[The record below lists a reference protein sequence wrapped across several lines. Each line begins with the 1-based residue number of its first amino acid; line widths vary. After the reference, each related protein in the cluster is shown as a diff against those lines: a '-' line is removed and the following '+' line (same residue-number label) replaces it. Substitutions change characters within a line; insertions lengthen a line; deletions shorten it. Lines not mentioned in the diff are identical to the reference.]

1 VNFGEK
7 SMTVRG
13 RTIICTS
20 IGLAILLL
28 VGYFVWKSEQAMTW
42 IGGFINRAP
51 VESVTTSVG
60 ETVVMRTAGG
70 TLEVARIKAYENL
83 RRTDPG
89 LKMAWGLIDMGT
101 TVSEIDVATL
111 FRYHIDM
118 AKEWPV
124 RCVRGTCVVR
134 AGRIQPTLPP
144 AIYSDEM
151 RKRTESGWARF
162 NKNENLAALEKSM
175 TSELEKRATTERNMR
190 AATEAGRRTVA
201 EFVKT
206 WMLKSTLKPGEPVP
220 KVVVLFP
227 GETME
232 AVAGND

>member
-1 VNFGEK
+1 
-7 SMTVRG
+7 MTARG
-13 RTIICTS
+13 RTIIGIS

-28 VGYFVWKSEQAMTW
+28 MGYLVWKSEQAMALMW
-42 IGGFINRAP
+42 GFINRAP
-51 VESVTTSVG
+51 AETVTTTIG
-60 ETVVMRTAGG
+60 ETIVMRTEGG
-70 TLEVARIKAYENL
+70 RLEVARIKAYESL

-89 LKMAWGLIDMGT
+89 LKMAWGMIDTGT
-101 TVSEIDVATL
+101 TVSEIDVAAL

-118 AKEWPV
+118 AREWPV
-124 RCVRGTCVVR
+124 RCARGTCVVR

-162 NKNENLAALEKSM
+162 NKNENLVALEKSM
-175 TSELEKRATTERNMR
+175 TNELEKRATTERNML

-206 WMLKSTLKPGEPVP
+206 WMLKSALKPGEPVP

-227 GETME
+227 GETMDS
-232 AVAGND
+232 VASD

>member
-1 VNFGEK
+1 
-7 SMTVRG
+7 MTLRG
-13 RTIICTS
+13 RTSIAIS

-28 VGYFVWKSEQAMTW
+28 MSYVVWKSEQAMAL
-42 IGGFINRAP
+42 IGGLINRAP
-51 VESVTTSVG
+51 AETVMTTAG
-60 ETVVMRTAGG
+60 ETIVMRTPGG

-83 RRTDPG
+83 RRSDPG
-89 LKMAWGLIDMGT
+89 LRMAWGLIDTGT
-101 TVSEIDVATL
+101 TVSEIDVAAL

-124 RCVRGTCVVR
+124 QCVRGTCVVR
-134 AGRIQPTLPP
+134 AGRVQPTLPP

-151 RKRTESGWARF
+151 RKRTQSGWARF

-175 TSELEKRATTERNMR
+175 TSELEKRAMTERNMR

-206 WMLKSTLKPGEPVP
+206 WMLKSALKPGEPVP

-232 AVAGND
+232 AVAKHD

>member
-1 VNFGEK
+1 
-7 SMTVRG
+7 MTVRG
-13 RTIICTS
+13 RTIIGVS

-28 VGYFVWKSEQAMTW
+28 AGYFVWKSEQAMAW
-42 IGGFINRAP
+42 MGGFIIRAP
-51 VESVTTSVG
+51 AETVTTTVG
-60 ETVVMRTAGG
+60 ETIVMRTAGG
-70 TLEVARIKAYENL
+70 TLEVARIKAYERL

-89 LKMAWGLIDMGT
+89 LRMAWGLIDTGT

-124 RCVRGTCVVR
+124 QCVRGTCVVR

-162 NKNENLAALEKSM
+162 NKNENLAALEKNM
-175 TSELEKRATTERNMR
+175 TNELEKRATTERNML

-206 WMLKSTLKPGEPVP
+206 WMLKSTLKPGETVP

-232 AVAGND
+232 SVARYD

>member
-1 VNFGEK
+1 
-7 SMTVRG
+7 
-13 RTIICTS
+13 
-20 IGLAILLL
+20 
-28 VGYFVWKSEQAMTW
+28 
-42 IGGFINRAP
+42 
-51 VESVTTSVG
+51 
-60 ETVVMRTAGG
+60 
-70 TLEVARIKAYENL
+70 
-83 RRTDPG
+83 
-89 LKMAWGLIDMGT
+89 MAWGLIDTGT
-101 TVSEIDVATL
+101 TVSEIDVAAL

-124 RCVRGTCVVR
+124 QCVRGTCVVR
-134 AGRIQPTLPP
+134 AGVVQPTLPP

-151 RKRTESGWARF
+151 RKRTQSGWARF

-175 TSELEKRATTERNMR
+175 TSELEKRAMTERNMR

-206 WMLKSTLKPGEPVP
+206 WMLKSALKPGEPVP

-232 AVAGND
+232 AVAKHD

>member
-1 VNFGEK
+1 
-7 SMTVRG
+7 MPVRG
-13 RTIICTS
+13 RAIIGIS

-28 VGYFVWKSEQAMTW
+28 TGYFVWKSEQAMALMGSLITR
-42 IGGFINRAP
+42 NPA
-51 VESVTTSVG
+51 ETVTTTVG
-60 ETVVMRTAGG
+60 ETIVMHTAGG
-70 TLEVARIKAYENL
+70 TLEVARIKAYESL

-89 LKMAWGLIDMGT
+89 LKMAWGLIDTGT
-101 TVSEIDVATL
+101 TVSEIDVAAL

-124 RCVRGTCVVR
+124 RCARGTCVVR

-144 AIYSDEM
+144 AIYSDET

-175 TSELEKRATTERNMR
+175 TSELEKRATTERNML

-206 WMLKSTLKPGEPVP
+206 WMLNAKLKQGEPVP

-232 AVAGND
+232 SVARQD

>member
-1 VNFGEK
+1 
-7 SMTVRG
+7 MTVPG
-13 RTIICTS
+13 RTIIGIS

-28 VGYFVWKSEQAMTW
+28 MGYFVWKSEQAMALL
-42 IGGFINRAP
+42 GGFIHRAP
-51 VESVTTSVG
+51 AETVTTTIG
-60 ETVVMRTAGG
+60 ETIVMRTEGG
-70 TLEVARIKAYENL
+70 TLEVARIKAYESL

-89 LKMAWGLIDMGT
+89 LKMAWGMIDTGT

-118 AKEWPV
+118 AREWPV
-124 RCVRGTCVVR
+124 RCARGTCVVR

-162 NKNENLAALEKSM
+162 NKNENLATLEKSM
-175 TSELEKRATTERNMR
+175 TNELEKRATTERNML

-206 WMLKSTLKPGEPVP
+206 WML
-220 KVVVLFP
+220 
-227 GETME
+227 
-232 AVAGND
+232 AVDAQAG